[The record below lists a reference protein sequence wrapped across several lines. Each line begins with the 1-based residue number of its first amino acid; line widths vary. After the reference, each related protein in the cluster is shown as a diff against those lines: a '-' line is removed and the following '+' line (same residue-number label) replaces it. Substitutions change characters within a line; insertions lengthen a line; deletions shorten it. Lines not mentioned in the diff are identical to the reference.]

1 MFEQRARTGVGA
13 PGVGARRGRAGTGSS
28 MSARHAVVHGTVQGV
43 FYRASAE
50 QEAHRLGVAGWVR
63 NRQDGSVELVV
74 EGDDAAVEQMLEWAG
89 RGPSP
94 GGGDRRRRRGVR

>member
-1 MFEQRARTGVGA
+1 M
-13 PGVGARRGRAGTGSS
+13 GTGPG

-50 QEAHRLGVAGWVR
+50 QEAQRLGVAGWVR

-74 EGDDAAVEQMLEWAG
+74 EGDDAAVEQMLAWAG
-89 RGPSP
+89 RGP
-94 GGGDRRRRRGVR
+94 DHAEVTGVDVEECREEGLTGFEQR

>member
-1 MFEQRARTGVGA
+1 
-13 PGVGARRGRAGTGSS
+13 
-28 MSARHAVVHGTVQGV
+28 MSARHAVVHGRVQGV

-63 NRQDGSVELVV
+63 NRQDGSVELLV

-89 RGPSP
+89 RGPA
-94 GGGDRRRRRGVR
+94 RAEVTGVDVEERAEEGLAGFEQR